1 MSRIRPRHLLLIPLL
16 LGALAAVLLT
26 AGMLSLQP
34 TVPHGGPLD
43 DSDVRQIEQLIA
55 DNSPARLDARGARDL
70 SLSAEELTL
79 LSAFMFSQVPQL
91 QDFAIDFELE
101 DSRGQAWLSIPA
113 SLGSLTLYLN
123 LHADFA
129 QEAGKARLQRVR
141 AGQIPV
147 PRRVLRWMEDLAGQR
162 VESSGATHQEL
173 AELRH
178 QLSDTSLNDSM
189 LHMRL
194 SWEPEVLAQLRSQAQ
209 QIFLTPEDRERILVY
224 YAALADLT
232 RQQDGERRTVSIQAL
247 LPALFDVAQ
256 QRSKH
261 GSAIAEN
268 RSLLQVLS
276 LYVNNLHLDQL
287 LTPVPDVTPPASL
300 RVTLYQRQD
309 LSRHFIISAAI
320 AASAGA
326 GIAEVLANS
335 KEVYDARHSTGFSFS
350 DMTANV
356 AGLVLGE
363 TATQDEETARRMQ
376 SSLRLAD
383 AESIYMPQP
392 STVNDGLSE
401 TDFIEIFEDRNSIQ
415 YQQRIEEIQARVRAL
430 PIYTHLSTE

>member
-1 MSRIRPRHLLLIPLL
+1 MSRIRLRHLLLIPLL
-16 LGALAAVLLT
+16 LGALAAALLT

-34 TVPHGGPLD
+34 TVPHGGALD

-55 DNSPARLDARGARDL
+55 DNSPARLDTRGARDL
-70 SLSAEELTL
+70 SLSADELTL
-79 LSAFMFSQVPQL
+79 LSAFMFAQVPQL
-91 QDFAIDFELE
+91 QEFAIEFELE
-101 DSRGQAWLSIPA
+101 DSHGQAWLSIPA
-113 SLGSLTLYLN
+113 SLGSLTFYLN

-224 YAALADLT
+224 YTTLADLT
-232 RQQDGERRTVSIQAL
+232 QQHAGERRSVSIQAL

-268 RSLLQVLS
+268 RSLLQVVS

-287 LTPVPDVTPPASL
+287 LTPVPDVTPPSSL

-309 LSRHFIISAAI
+309 LTRHFITSAAI

-356 AGLVLGE
+356 AGLMLGE
-363 TATQDEETARRMQ
+363 TATQDEESARRMQ
-376 SSLRLAD
+376 SLLKFAD
-383 AESIYMPQP
+383 AESVYMPEP

-401 TDFIEIFEDRNSIQ
+401 TDFIEIFEDRSSVQ
-415 YQQRIEEIQARVRAL
+415 YQQRIDEIQARVTAL

>member
-1 MSRIRPRHLLLIPLL
+1 MSRIRLRYLLLIPLL
-16 LGALAAVLLT
+16 LGALLAALLA

-34 TVPHGGPLD
+34 TVLHGGPLP

-55 DNSPARLDARGARDL
+55 DNSPARLDTRGARDL
-70 SLSAEELTL
+70 SLNAEELTL
-79 LSAFMFSQVPQL
+79 LSAFMFAQVPQL
-91 QDFAIDFELE
+91 QEFAIQFELE
-101 DSRGQAWLSIPA
+101 DCRGQAWLSIPA
-113 SLGSLTLYLN
+113 SLGALTLYLN

-141 AGQIPV
+141 AGQVPIPK
-147 PRRVLRWMEDLAGQR
+147 RVLRWMEDLAGQR
-162 VESSGATHQEL
+162 VESAGATNQEL
-173 AELRH
+173 AALRH

-189 LHMRL
+189 LHLRL

-209 QIFLTPEDRERILVY
+209 QIFLTPEDRERILAY
-224 YAALADLT
+224 YTALTDLT
-232 RQQDGERRTVSIQAL
+232 REQAGERRTISIQAL
-247 LPALFDVAQ
+247 LPELFEVAQ
-256 QRSKH
+256 QRSRH

-268 RSLLQVLS
+268 RGLLQVLS

-287 LTPVPDVTPPASL
+287 LTSVPDVTPPSPL

-309 LSRHFIISAAI
+309 LTRHFITSAAI

-335 KEVYDARHSTGFSFS
+335 KEVYDARHTTGFSFS

-356 AGLVLGE
+356 AGLMLGE
-363 TATQDEETARRMQ
+363 MATRDEETARRLQ
-376 SSLRLAD
+376 SSLALAD
-383 AESIYMPQP
+383 AESVYMPKP
-392 STVNDGLSE
+392 STSNDGLSE

-415 YQQRIEEIQARVRAL
+415 YQQRIEEIQTRVSAL
-430 PIYTHLSTE
+430 PIYIHLNTE